1 MMRRRFPLTRRLLL
15 LLGDTFFVLA
25 GFFLAYWVNIAYKT
39 QPQQG
44 MEHFIVLLPVM
55 VLAAWF
61 LLTVNG
67 LLSVVRMV
75 SSQVIISVGVTVVQL
90 TLVIIA
96 ASFWLGED
104 HSRTLFLLIAIF
116 QFLFLSIWKYAFWR
130 FEKMRLKPQNV
141 LVIGDGEDGQR
152 VTRRFANK
160 TLSHFSV
167 SDYCL
172 NGDEGACSW
181 RQQAAQAELIIL
193 TAKVPLAIKDEVIRF
208 AHEHG
213 KQVAII
219 PDFYEL
225 FCFNVELDKYDDI
238 PVFRAKYL
246 RPTMETRLIKR
257 SLDIM
262 VAATALLFLWPVFI
276 LVAIAIKLDSPGPV
290 MYSQIRTGENEQEF
304 RIYKFRTM
312 RQDAERLTGPVL
324 AMDNDPRIT
333 RAGKLLRAMRLDELP
348 QLINVLLGDM
358 SIVGPRPERP
368 VFVAEYN
375 VSIPNYHYRHNVK
388 PGITGYAQVF
398 GKYNTVPQDKL
409 IYDLLYIQKCS
420 LLTDLMVMLQTI
432 RILLIKDSTA
442 GVMHNTESEKK
453 TMVI

>member
-1 MMRRRFPLTRRLLL
+1 MMRRRFPLTRRFLL
-15 LLGDTFFVLA
+15 LLGDTFFVLG
-25 GFFLAYWVNIAYKT
+25 GFFIAYWINIAYKT

-44 MEHFIVLLPVM
+44 MEHFVVLIPAM
-55 VLAAWF
+55 IIAAWF

-75 SSQVIISVGVTVVQL
+75 SSQVIISVGVTVLQL
-90 TLVIIA
+90 MMVMIA

-104 HSRTLFLLIAIF
+104 HSRTLFLLVAFF
-116 QFLFLSIWKYAFWR
+116 QFVFLSVWKYAFWR
-130 FEKMRLKPQNV
+130 FEKMRLKPQSV
-141 LVIGDGEDGQR
+141 LVIGYGTEGQR
-152 VTRRFANK
+152 ITSRLECQI
-160 TLSHFSV
+160 LSHFSAQ
-167 SDYCL
+167 DYCL
-172 NGDEGACSW
+172 NGEEDNSW
-181 RQQAAQAELIIL
+181 RLLAEQAELIIL
-193 TAKVPLAIKDEVIRF
+193 TSEVPLLVKDKVIRF

-213 KQVAII
+213 IQAAII

-225 FCFNVELDKYDDI
+225 FCFNVEFDKYDDI
-238 PVFRAKYL
+238 PVFRTKYL

-257 SLDIM
+257 MLDIVVSTM
-262 VAATALLFLWPVFI
+262 SLGLLWPIFIAVAAF
-276 LVAIAIKLDSPGPV
+276 IKLDSRGPIL
-290 MYSQIRTGENEQEF
+290 YSQIRTGEGEKEF

-312 RQDAERLTGPVL
+312 YQDAERLTGPVL
-324 AMDNDPRIT
+324 AADNDPRIT
-333 RAGKLLRAMRLDELP
+333 KVGKILRATRLDELP

-375 VSIPNYHYRHNVK
+375 EAIPNYCYRHNVK

-420 LLTDLMVMLQTI
+420 LLTDLMIMLQTV

-442 GVMHNTESEKK
+442 GVTAQVAEKK
-453 TMVI
+453 TMSI

>member
-15 LLGDTFFVLA
+15 LLGDTFFILA
-25 GFFLAYWVNIAYKT
+25 GFFVAYWINVAYKT

-44 MEHFIVLLPVM
+44 MEYFVVLVPVM
-55 VLAAWF
+55 LITAWF

-75 SSQVIISVGVTVVQL
+75 ASQVIISVGVTVVQL
-90 TLVIIA
+90 ILVIIA

-104 HSRTLFLLIAIF
+104 HSRTLFLLIAFF
-116 QFLFLSIWKYAFWR
+116 QFIFLTVWKYCFWR

-141 LVIGDGEDGQR
+141 LIIGDGDEGQR
-152 VTRRFANK
+152 ITSRFDCQM
-160 TLSHFSV
+160 LSHFSAKKYSLAGA
-167 SDYCL
+167 SDQ
-172 NGDEGACSW
+172 SW
-181 RQQAAQAELIIL
+181 RQQVEQAELVIL
-193 TAKVPLAIKDEVIRF
+193 ASEVPLAVKDEVIRF

-213 KQVAII
+213 TQVAII

-225 FCFNVELDKYDDI
+225 FCFNVEFDKYDDI
-238 PVFRAKYL
+238 PVFRTKYL

-257 SLDIM
+257 ALDISLSL
-262 VAATALLFLWPVFI
+262 VALLLLWPVFVFVGI
-276 LVAIAIKLDSPGPV
+276 SIKLDSKGP
-290 MYSQIRTGENEQEF
+290 MLYSQIRTGESEKDF

-312 RQDAERLTGPVL
+312 RQDAEKMTGPVL
-324 AMDNDPRIT
+324 ATDNDPRIT
-333 RAGKLLRAMRLDELP
+333 RIGKLLRAARLDELP
-348 QLINVLLGDM
+348 QLVNVLLGDM

-368 VFVAEYN
+368 VFVADYN
-375 VSIPNYHYRHNVK
+375 KDIPNYRYRHNVK

-420 LLTDLMVMLQTI
+420 LLTDLMVMLQTV

-442 GVMHNTESEKK
+442 GITKQEAEKGKK
-453 TMVI
+453 TITV

>member
-25 GFFLAYWVNIAYKT
+25 GFFLAYWVNIAYKA

-90 TLVIIA
+90 ILVIIA

-104 HSRTLFLLIAIF
+104 HSRTLFLLIALF
-116 QFLFLSIWKYAFWR
+116 QFLFLSVWKYAFWR

-141 LVIGDGEDGQR
+141 LVIGDGDEGQR

-160 TLSHFSV
+160 TLSHFSA

-172 NGDEGACSW
+172 NGKAGDCSW
-181 RQQAAQAELIIL
+181 RQQAALAELIIL
-193 TAKVPLAIKDEVIRF
+193 TSEVPLPIKDEVIRF

-213 KQVAII
+213 KQIAII

-257 SLDIM
+257 MLDICIS
-262 VAATALLFLWPVFI
+262 VIALAVLWPVFI
-276 LVAIAIKLDSPGPV
+276 LVAIAVKLDSPGPAV
-290 MYSQIRTGENEQEF
+290 YSQIRTGENEQEF

-312 RQDAERLTGPVL
+312 RQDAESLTGPVL
-324 AMDNDPRIT
+324 ATDNDPRIT
-333 RAGKLLRAMRLDELP
+333 KIGRLLRATRLDELP

-368 VFVAEYN
+368 VFVKEYN
-375 VSIPNYHYRHNVK
+375 ESIPNYRYRHNVK

-398 GKYNTVPQDKL
+398 GKYNTVAQDKL

-442 GVMHNTESEKK
+442 GVEQKSASQKK
-453 TMVI
+453 TMLV

>member
-1 MMRRRFPLTRRLLL
+1 MRRRFPLTRRLLL
-15 LLGDTFFVLA
+15 LLGDTCFILLGFFV
-25 GFFLAYWVNIAYKT
+25 AYWTNNAYKT

-44 MEHFIVLLPVM
+44 MEHFVVLIPVM

-90 TLVIIA
+90 ILVIIA
-96 ASFWLGED
+96 ASFWMGED
-104 HSRTLFLLIAIF
+104 HSRTLFLLIALF
-116 QFLFLSIWKYAFWR
+116 QFLFLSIWKYIFWR
-130 FEKMRLKPQNV
+130 IEKMRLKPQQV
-141 LVIGDGEDGQR
+141 LVIGDGAEGIR
-152 VTRRFANK
+152 VANRFACRS
-160 TLSHFSV
+160 LAHFSAEHCQLE
-167 SDYCL
+167 DTE
-172 NGDEGACSW
+172 DCSW
-181 RQQAAQAELIIL
+181 QVAARNAELIIL
-193 TAKVPLAIKDEVIRF
+193 TSEVPLSIKDQVIKF
-208 AHEHG
+208 AHAHG
-213 KQVAII
+213 IQAAVI
-219 PDFYEL
+219 PNFYEL
-225 FCFNVELDKYDDI
+225 FFFNVELDKYDDI
-238 PVFRAKYL
+238 PVFRTKYL

-257 SLDIM
+257 SLDIL
-262 VAATALLFLWPVFI
+262 VAAMALLVLWPVFI
-276 LVAIAIKLDSPGPV
+276 LVAIAVKLDSSGPV
-290 MYSQIRTGENEQEF
+290 LYSQIRTGENEQEF

-324 AMDNDPRIT
+324 ASDNDPRIT
-333 RAGKLLRAMRLDELP
+333 RMGKLLRATRLDELP

-368 VFVAEYN
+368 VFVAEFN
-375 VSIPNYHYRHNVK
+375 ATIPNYRYRHNVK

-432 RILLIKDSTA
+432 RVLLIKDSTA
-442 GVMHNTESEKK
+442 GIESNTASEKK

>member
-1 MMRRRFPLTRRLLL
+1 MMRRRFPLTRRFLLL
-15 LLGDTFFVLA
+15 MGDTFFVLM
-25 GFFLAYWVNIAYKT
+25 GFFVAYWINLTYKT

-44 MEHFIVLLPVM
+44 VEHFVLLVPIM
-55 VLAAWF
+55 VIAAWF

-75 SSQVIISVGVTVVQL
+75 ASQVVISVGVTVVQL
-90 TLVIIA
+90 SLVIIA

-104 HSRTLFLLIAIF
+104 HSRTLFLLIAFF
-116 QFLFLSIWKYAFWR
+116 QFLFLTIWKYCFWR
-130 FEKMRLKPQNV
+130 FEKMRLKPQKV
-141 LVIGDGEDGQR
+141 LIIGDGEAGQR
-152 VTRRFANK
+152 ITSRFDCQM
-160 TLSHFSV
+160 LSHFSAKE
-167 SDYCL
+167 YCL
-172 NGDEGACSW
+172 TGVCDQSW
-181 RQQAAQAELIIL
+181 MQQVEHAELVIL
-193 TAKVPLAIKDEVIRF
+193 AADVPLAVKDEVIRF

-213 KQVAII
+213 VQAAII

-225 FCFNVELDKYDDI
+225 FCFNVEFDKYDDI
-238 PVFRAKYL
+238 PVFRTKYL

-257 SLDIM
+257 MLDISISLM
-262 VAATALLFLWPVFI
+262 ALLGLWPVFI
-276 LVAIAIKLDSPGPV
+276 LVGVAVKLDSPGPIL
-290 MYSQIRTGENEQEF
+290 YSQIRTGEGEKDF

-312 RQDAERLTGPVL
+312 RKNAEKLTGPVL
-324 AMDNDPRIT
+324 ATDNDPRIT
-333 RAGKLLRAMRLDELP
+333 RTGKILRAIRLDELP
-348 QLINVLLGDM
+348 QLVNVLMGDM

-375 VSIPNYHYRHNVK
+375 EAIPNYRYRHNVK

-420 LLTDLMVMLQTI
+420 LLTDLMVILQTV

-442 GVMHNTESEKK
+442 GVTQDADVSEKI
-453 TMVI
+453 VNG